1 MTYNEKKKYL
11 ESYIYSV
18 RKIKRLQQEYEEW
31 ETIGT
36 SITQKFNNT
45 PVQVSGSRS
54 RVETCAI
61 HLANIQEAILQEM
74 QEAEFSRAE
83 VEDAISN
90 MRDSR
95 RRELI
100 QMRYVRDMPVW
111 KIANKLGKDRD
122 NVYKMLRTAIKSID
136 LE

>member
-36 SITQKFNNT
+36 NITQKFNNT
-45 PVQVSGSRS
+45 PVQVSGNHS

-61 HLANIQEAILQEM
+61 HLANIQESIIQEM
-74 QEAEFSRAE
+74 QEAEFNRTMI
-83 VEDAISN
+83 EDAINSI
-90 MRDSR
+90 RDIR
-95 RRELI
+95 RRELVEL
-100 QMRYVRDMPVW
+100 RYIKGLSAH
-111 KIANKLGKDRD
+111 KIATKWGKPDK
-122 NVYKMLRTAIKSID
+122 NIYKQLRNAINRMEI
-136 LE
+136 